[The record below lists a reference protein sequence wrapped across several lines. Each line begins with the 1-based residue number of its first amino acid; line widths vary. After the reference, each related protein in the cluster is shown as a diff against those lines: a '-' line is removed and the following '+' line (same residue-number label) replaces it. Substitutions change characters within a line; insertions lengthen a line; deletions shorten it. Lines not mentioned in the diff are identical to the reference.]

1 MIFFCFYVKNG
12 YLKKDIFYDDFFKT
26 LPYFL
31 YFFFPFLQL
40 AARPLLSFA
49 VQEKNTGECFV
60 QEIVR
65 TCVQFF
71 SCPVVIWSTF
81 IYLERSHGFCPLL
94 SGWACQLRFFYVF
107 SPSFSFFLYWAVGL
121 VWLRLSSEASL
132 LCLFGWAFLFSFFV
146 PLRLGPSYVVG
157 LLLLFFFFLPL
168 FSAPRRG
175 PSSSV
180 ELLLLFSSPFGWAV
194 INLGPCILKPLATKH
209 QICHSLQSTYEKQK
223 TN

>member
-132 LCLFGWAFLFSFFV
+132 LCLWLGFSLLLFCSSSFGPFLCGWASPFIFLLPSSLLSSTARPFLFS
-146 PLRLGPSYVVG
+146 
-157 LLLLFFFFLPL
+157 
-168 FSAPRRG
+168 
-175 PSSSV
+175 
-180 ELLLLFSSPFGWAV
+180 
-194 INLGPCILKPLATKH
+194 
-209 QICHSLQSTYEKQK
+209 
-223 TN
+223 